1 MNKQSLPFSGEK
13 GKTILLVVI
22 LIIIIVGIYLVLNNK
37 KGSLVGSGFGKTL
50 SQSTPVPSPTIPPP
64 NAPKTYS
71 FDSQTDLNAELEKIN
86 PQVLDSDFEE

>member
-50 SQSTPVPSPTIPPP
+50 SQSTPVPSPTIAPP